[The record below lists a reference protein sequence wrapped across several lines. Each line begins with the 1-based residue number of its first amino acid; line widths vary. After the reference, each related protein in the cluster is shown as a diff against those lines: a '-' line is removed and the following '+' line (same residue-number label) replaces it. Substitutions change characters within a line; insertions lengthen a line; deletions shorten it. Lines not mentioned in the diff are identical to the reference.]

1 MYPQRRVGLQRAL
14 LLGPSLRL
22 NVLEVIGRFLRLRC
36 RLHEECR
43 VVVQGRHP
51 ALEVGRAVG
60 EGHVGDAAH
69 ATQVGGAHF
78 GDELFF
84 GIGRIAEE
92 AQVGERGPVE
102 S

>member
-1 MYPQRRVGLQRAL
+1 MSSTGRGDMNAHAL
-14 LLGPSLRL
+14 GARIGVE
-22 NVLEVIGRFLRLRC
+22 VLDVVRGSLRLRC

-92 AQVGERGPVE
+92 AQVDERGPVE